1 MSGVSRLRQSR
12 KNHSL
17 RTLGSEAAP
26 GGAHKDSVG
35 SPDVDVNV
43 GSDLAP
49 KKAESLKGYVG
60 NTPPPQGRA
69 LPVRGEGPTRNVE
82 TI

>member
-1 MSGVSRLRQSR
+1 MSGVSRMRRSR
-12 KNHSL
+12 KDHKLPVMS
-17 RTLGSEAAP
+17 GGAAP
-26 GGAHKDSVG
+26 GGARKGSVG
-35 SPDVDVNV
+35 NPDVDVNV

-82 TI
+82 TV